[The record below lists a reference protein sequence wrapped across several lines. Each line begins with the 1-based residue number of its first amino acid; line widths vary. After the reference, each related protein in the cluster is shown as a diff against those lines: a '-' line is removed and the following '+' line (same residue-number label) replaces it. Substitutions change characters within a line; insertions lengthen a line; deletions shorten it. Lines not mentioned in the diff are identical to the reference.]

1 MNTESAEPT
10 TQSGENAP
18 TNPTAAEAAKFA
30 AAIGLSGPTADGGS
44 KWSLRRKAR
53 PDTSGRP
60 LVTAETADAAAA
72 SIALGASFDAGVSD
86 ATTQNAAVRNAAV
99 HNAAVQND
107 KALIDEATGPIPTVA
122 PSPNPG
128 VSPSPNPAFAPPAS
142 SAEAAAAPQP
152 KAAPVQQRPVVGVS
166 PPPAEESS
174 PLAWWRRRRM
184 RVRRVRRTIRHIDP
198 WSVFKVS
205 LILFACIYVAA
216 MAAGVL
222 LWNAAVESGIVER
235 FQSFVE
241 DVGVFETF
249 VIEGDTIFRAA
260 SIIGVVMVAAGAA
273 LSVVLAI
280 LFNLI
285 SDLTGGVRV
294 TILEED
300 LGRPARR

>member
-1 MNTESAEPT
+1 MNTDSAQT
-10 TQSGENAP
+10 ATQ
-18 TNPTAAEAAKFA
+18 AAQRGASNSPGGDDAKFA
-30 AAIGLSGPTADGGS
+30 AAIGLSTPNGDGGS
-44 KWSLRRKAR
+44 KWSLRRKPR
-53 PDTSGRP
+53 PDTTGRP

-72 SIALGASFDAGVSD
+72 AIGSGAAFDAGVA
-86 ATTQNAAVRNAAV
+86 ATAASQVSARSARV
-99 HNAAVQND
+99 
-107 KALIDEATGPIPTVA
+107 DEATGPIPTITPQHTGAVPTQA
-122 PSPNPG
+122 PTP
-128 VSPSPNPAFAPPAS
+128 
-142 SAEAAAAPQP
+142 APQ
-152 KAAPVQQRPVVGVS
+152 AQVSAQTQRPIVGVS
-166 PPPAEESS
+166 PAPSNDSS

-222 LWNAAVESGIVER
+222 LWNAAVDSGIIER

-249 VIEGDTIFRAA
+249 VIEGDTLFRAA

>member
-1 MNTESAEPT
+1 MNTDSAHT
-10 TQSGENAP
+10 ATQ
-18 TNPTAAEAAKFA
+18 AAHGGASNSPGGDDAKFA
-30 AAIGLSGPTADGGS
+30 AAIGLSTPDGDGGS
-44 KWSLRRKAR
+44 KWSLRRKPR
-53 PDTSGRP
+53 PDTTGRP

-72 SIALGASFDAGVSD
+72 AIGSGAAFDAGVS
-86 ATTQNAAVRNAAV
+86 ATAATQVGASSARV
-99 HNAAVQND
+99 
-107 KALIDEATGPIPTVA
+107 DEATGPIPTITPQHTGPTPAQA
-122 PSPNPG
+122 PARSPQ
-128 VSPSPNPAFAPPAS
+128 V
-142 SAEAAAAPQP
+142 AAPT
-152 KAAPVQQRPVVGVS
+152 QRPIVGVS
-166 PPPAEESS
+166 PAPTNESS

-205 LILFACIYVAA
+205 LILFACVYVAA

-222 LWNAAVESGIVER
+222 LWNAAVDSGIIER

-249 VIEGDTIFRAA
+249 VIEGDTLFRAA

-273 LSVVLAI
+273 LSVVLTI